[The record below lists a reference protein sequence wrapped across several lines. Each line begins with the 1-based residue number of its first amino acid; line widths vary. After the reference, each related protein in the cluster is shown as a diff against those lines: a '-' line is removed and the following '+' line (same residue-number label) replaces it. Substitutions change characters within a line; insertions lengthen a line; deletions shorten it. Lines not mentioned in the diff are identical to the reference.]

1 MVLQWDLRDNGAA
14 SMDHALIVDLKRLA
28 RDSCTEQIVKAAQMA
43 VDYAVLLDGADRG
56 AYLALLGSISLLGQ
70 DLHNLAVKASE
81 AVHA

>member
-1 MVLQWDLRDNGAA
+1 
-14 SMDHALIVDLKRLA
+14 
-28 RDSCTEQIVKAAQMA
+28 MA